1 MGEVIKAYKGFNK
14 DMTCTPTDDIKFQYE
29 EGKEYET
36 ESAECCERGFHA
48 CEYPL
53 DCFKYYPPT
62 ESIYHEVEQS
72 GDIDRSSSDSKISST
87 KIKIGARLSI
97 AGIIQAQIEF
107 VRNKIDKTIKEDK
120 DSEAGGYRSN
130 LAGGNRSNLA
140 GGDRSNLVSRGTAEV
155 KNQGIAVV
163 RGNGRKAKGGMGSII
178 LLVEENE
185 SDCDIKEWKAFQ
197 IDGETYKPNTW
208 YKIEDGE
215 VVEAEESEG

>member
-36 ESAECCERGFHA
+36 ASAECCESGFHA

-97 AGIIQAQIEF
+97 AGII
-107 VRNKIDKTIKEDK
+107 
-120 DSEAGGYRSN
+120 
-130 LAGGNRSNLA
+130 
-140 GGDRSNLVSRGTAEV
+140 
-155 KNQGIAVV
+155 
-163 RGNGRKAKGGMGSII
+163 
-178 LLVEENE
+178 
-185 SDCDIKEWKAFQ
+185 
-197 IDGETYKPNTW
+197 
-208 YKIEDGE
+208 
-215 VVEAEESEG
+215 